1 MRWYVKVTT
10 PAGCFYVWAGGYAT
24 QQEAEQAA
32 ALAREILLP
41 ARLQV
46 QNPVTVEVEQW

>member
-24 QQEAEQAA
+24 QIEAERAA
-32 ALAREILLP
+32 ALARELP

-46 QNPVTVEVEQW
+46 QEPVTVEVEQW